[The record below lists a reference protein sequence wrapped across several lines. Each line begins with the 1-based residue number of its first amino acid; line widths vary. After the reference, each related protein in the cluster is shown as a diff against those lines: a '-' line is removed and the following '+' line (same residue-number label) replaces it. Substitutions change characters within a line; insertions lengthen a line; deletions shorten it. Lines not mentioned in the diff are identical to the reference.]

1 MKLPD
6 ATASSSLCT
15 SVLETAFTSPSHSST
30 LLSFLEKRRTITVKI
45 EVEKSA
51 IRLDV
56 LAQVPQERA
65 LAGAGLTK
73 DGNMHRTAGIA
84 KAHMPPSTTRTRD
97 QFLAM
102 LRTPAVEAGSRVLQR
117 VVR

>member
-1 MKLPD
+1 M
-6 ATASSSLCT
+6 
-15 SVLETAFTSPSHSST
+15 
-30 LLSFLEKRRTITVKI
+30 KI
-45 EVEKSA
+45 EIEKSA
-51 IRLDV
+51 IRLDI
-56 LAQVPQERA
+56 LLTQVPQERT
-65 LAGAGLTK
+65 LAGASLTK

-84 KAHMPPSTTRTRD
+84 KAHMPPSTTQTRD